1 MGKNQAYKAMQ
12 WARLGSSS
20 DALGTADA
28 LEDGMASNRCGILA
42 TIPLSL
48 WVKDKEKE
56 LWLMRVVAGIQLFNQ
71 NVCIEPSC
79 LLEAFTLLSFK
90 DGMKQ
95 GIINP
100 SDIDVTFEDFPYYVS
115 ENTKN
120 VLLSCAFI
128 HLEKKEFIK
137 QFAEISSINQR
148 ILLFGP
154 AGSEIYQETLVK
166 ALAKHFGARLL
177 VVDSLLLPWIPDGN
191 DLGGLCEE
199 DHGFFC
205 SAESL
210 RPDFSAGEEV
220 ERLAMTELIE
230 VISEENKSG
239 PLIVL
244 LKDVEKSFIGV
255 TESLSSSRSKF
266 ESLPSGVL
274 IIGSHT
280 QMDSRKEKLESDLNL
295 KRKTEQGVAQVILR
309 GNIDFKREPWPNI
322 SENAKDLVRHMLEPD
337 PKLRLTAKQVL

>member
-56 LWLMRVVAGIQLFNQ
+56 LWLMRVVAGIQ
-71 NVCIEPSC
+71 
-79 LLEAFTLLSFK
+79 

-337 PKLRLTAKQVL
+337 PKLRLTAKQVLVQNRDGVQFDFAFLMYFHF